1 MQISTTIQAVL
12 EKETKTGKQY
22 HVIVTD
28 AGKMSCWEGKIAGEL
43 MNLVGSIV
51 SIEYEQTGD
60 KGQYM
65 NLKSYKAPTNEE
77 KFGAGIDDR
86 NRRYEDIKDERIMRQ
101 VALKTAAELVIGS
114 KVSLEQMFQ
123 MADKINNYLLGKKE
137 PNIEEIEL

>member
-1 MQISTTIQAVL
+1 
-12 EKETKTGKQY
+12 
-22 HVIVTD
+22 
-28 AGKMSCWEGKIAGEL
+28 